1 MIIFFSIDRSVI
13 IYDHSKQQ
21 RYAQFT
27 EKPRA
32 YTIFAVTAR
41 TLRSLRSWTIFSV
54 SGDGDKDKKNI
65 CWRIVSANDVGGRQ
79 KLFRTIWPGKY

>member
-1 MIIFFSIDRSVI
+1 MLPKSRPLIIFFSIDRSVI

-21 RYAQFT
+21 RYTQFT

-41 TLRSLRSWTIFSV
+41 TLRSLRSWTRFSV
-54 SGDGDKDKKNI
+54 SGATKNI
-65 CWRIVSANDVGGRQ
+65 I
-79 KLFRTIWPGKY
+79 L